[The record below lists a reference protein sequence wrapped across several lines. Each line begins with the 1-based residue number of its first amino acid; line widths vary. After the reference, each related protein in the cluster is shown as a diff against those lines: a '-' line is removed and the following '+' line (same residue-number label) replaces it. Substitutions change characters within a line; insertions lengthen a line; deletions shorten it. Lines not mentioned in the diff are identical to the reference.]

1 MKIDFKNYDNAPTE
15 DFELPPVGIESID
28 RAVFDLF
35 DKAISFE
42 VDINGDLSK
51 VPVVF
56 ASGERFAL
64 TRRNNPIR
72 DKNNALILPIISI
85 VRGDVD
91 FSATQGTRGTAI
103 SFRDQPSYIVK
114 KRLAKSD
121 RKVQNILNKK
131 GLKNQDNVAIEVAAG
146 EDISPNKFASRRKN
160 IFSKGGGL
168 ISLSSDLNKNI
179 YEVIQV
185 PYPTFI
191 TMEYNI
197 TFWCQYMSQMNAIHE
212 TYLAHFKGQAEEFLL
227 INPDGYEYVAASS
240 TSFTSENNFTNYTEE
255 ERIIKSSV
263 KLTVPGYIL
272 NTKQPGL
279 PNQLRSTFSAPFIEF
294 GYYEINDQVI
304 KSNRQKQLNDRDP
317 NKYILSDVTL
327 ADDIKDI
334 PERGDSSEKIK
345 NIIVNPF
352 TGDQKLQY
360 SKILTRNDR
369 AGETVA
375 SSLIVKKIETQFN

>member
-1 MKIDFKNYDNAPTE
+1 MKVDFKKYDNAATE

-28 RAVFDLF
+28 RAVFKLF
-35 DKAISFE
+35 DEQISFE

-56 ASGERFAL
+56 AAGERFAL

-72 DKNNALILPIISI
+72 DKNNALILPIVSI
-85 VRGDVD
+85 IRGDID
-91 FSATQGTRGTAI
+91 FSPSQGNRGTPI

-131 GLKNQDNVAIEVAAG
+131 GLKNQDNVAIEVAKG
-146 EDISPNKFASRRKN
+146 VRVEPSKFATRRDN
-160 IFSKGGGL
+160 NFSKGGGV
-168 ISLSSDLNKNI
+168 ISLTPDLNKNI

-191 TMEYNI
+191 TITYDI
-197 TFWCQYMSQMNAIHE
+197 TFWCQYVSQLNAIQE
-212 TYLAHFKGQAEEFLL
+212 TYLSHFRGQGEEFVLV
-227 INPDGYEYVAASS
+227 NEDGYEYVAASS
-240 TSFTSENNFTNYTEE
+240 TSFTNDNNFTNYTEE
-255 ERIIKSSV
+255 ERIIKSGV

-272 NTKQPGL
+272 NARQPGL

-294 GYYEINDQVI
+294 GYFDANNQVI
-304 KSNRQKQLNDRDP
+304 VDNTQKNKNNRDP
-317 NKYILSDVTL
+317 NKFVLTDVSLSD
-327 ADDIKDI
+327 DINGI
-334 PERGDSSEKIK
+334 PERGDSSELIK
-345 NIIVNPF
+345 NVIVNPF
-352 TGDQKLQY
+352 TGEEETQY